1 VWSSNRTP
9 LRISITFLNLNFV
22 YVYVIGAAPGVQLR
36 KEFHDS
42 INTFPDG
49 CIRIINFFIFLSQQV
64 LKKIKQVGYIY
75 CTLVQVRWASKGGLK
90 GSKRMGITGSQ
101 PGLLLP
107 ISANPLTASRISAS
121 PFHSSF
127 CLGLFDTRVV
137 AQGEVAQGEL
147 IKK

>member
-1 VWSSNRTP
+1 
-9 LRISITFLNLNFV
+9 
-22 YVYVIGAAPGVQLR
+22 VQLR

-49 CIRIINFFIFLSQQV
+49 CIRSNNFFIFLSQQV

-147 IKK
+147 KKNKIIVKQPDIRLKKKFSYPQLFICKSHKYMI

>member
-1 VWSSNRTP
+1 MWSSNRTP
-9 LRISITFLNLNFV
+9 SSISITFLNLNFV

-36 KEFHDS
+36 KENHDS

-49 CIRIINFFIFLSQQV
+49 CIRSNNFFIFLGQQV
-64 LKKIKQVGYIY
+64 LKKIKEEGYIN

-90 GSKRMGITGSQ
+90 GSKKMGITGSQ

-127 CLGLFDTRVV
+127 CLGLFDTRVKLPRV
-137 AQGEVAQGEL
+137 KLPRVN
-147 IKK
+147 